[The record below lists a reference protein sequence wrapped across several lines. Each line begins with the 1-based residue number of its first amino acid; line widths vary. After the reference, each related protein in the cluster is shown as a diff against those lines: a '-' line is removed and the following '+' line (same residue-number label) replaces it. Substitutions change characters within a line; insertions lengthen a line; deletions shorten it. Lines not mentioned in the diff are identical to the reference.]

1 MAPVRKRT
9 TNIARRRRLDDE
21 DESQSVATELADDSQ
36 SDASALSDV
45 DEDGDGDADVDNSDL
60 SEADSGVAPAEGK
73 PKRRAKA
80 KANAKAR
87 TEAKAKAK
95 EAAHANGTRS
105 DKARQP
111 SPPIARSDA
120 SFAVLK
126 DTEAMMNGLHLADT
140 AQGAEEMDFDEPQPA
155 PQTESQAEPAPAA
168 GPPSSRPETLG
179 DRRRREHDEYKKKRD
194 SDPAFIPNRGAFFM
208 HDSRSAP
215 GQHGFRPM
223 GGRGRGRGAPGGA
236 GAGGGGGAVGGMGGP
251 FSPAKYVYGSLHS
264 QTKTTDTTPSLRQH
278 ANEATDSPW
287 QHDLH
292 DAVNAPHHHHQHH
305 HVQPAP
311 SGPAASTLP
320 AHHAPPHTSQDA
332 PRAPFVPAAKPPPTR
347 NFSTT
352 VHTHNAVVRILLP
365 NMKAPITF
373 QNVPIKSHTRLPN
386 HRPPLRRDKPVRI
399 SLPPS
404 APRYIFPTVERSFI
418 FIPRALRP
426 NQQGFG
432 RGRGRF
438 GSMGGGGGFSSRRTS
453 AYGGS
458 VYSPSVA
465 LSRRS
470 SIARDNMVSPAGSI
484 MSRNGSFIDPSRPVV
499 RLPPGGVRM
508 PTGPAIIS
516 PTNGSYPLPQK
527 PAFRENWAQG
537 QLPMHQPR
545 PQKNVNVAGIE
556 SPASMNFNP
565 PQQQEQ
571 QPFHQQVPAHINGA
585 GPSGEQPAFYQHA
598 RQPSYP
604 GPVSTGT
611 PLSNI
616 PERAIHAPAFQPFQP
631 GYQPQAFVPQGYY
644 YPPNAPQPQYMAP
657 AGMVPMFVPGAQPP
671 YAMPAPPPAPAVA
684 PPPPPAAGPP
694 NMVAYEQNGMTYYVD
709 SNQLPYAPPAPVE
722 NFAQPS
728 YAVPGMGGMM
738 TPGPDGAYYYPQQM
752 QPAAFYPQQ

>member
-1 MAPVRKRT
+1 MAPARKRT
-9 TNIARRRRLDDE
+9 NKIARRRRLDDE
-21 DESQSVATELADDSQ
+21 DETQSVVTDVADDSQ
-36 SDASALSDV
+36 SDVSAPSHV
-45 DEDGDGDADVDNSDL
+45 DDDADADNSDL
-60 SEADSGVAPAEGK
+60 SDADSGVAPAQGK
-73 PKRRAKA
+73 PKRKANGARSAKA
-80 KANAKAR
+80 APPV
-87 TEAKAKAK
+87 
-95 EAAHANGTRS
+95 S
-105 DKARQP
+105 ARQP

-120 SFAVLK
+120 AFAALK
-126 DTEAMMNGLHLADT
+126 DTEATMNGLSIAD
-140 AQGAEEMDFDEPQPA
+140 AANDADELDLGAREA
-155 PQTESQAEPAPAA
+155 TEPAPAV
-168 GPPSSRPETLG
+168 GPPAGRPETLG

-215 GQHGFRPM
+215 GQNGFRPIA
-223 GGRGRGRGAPGGA
+223 GRGRGRGGF
-236 GAGGGGGAVGGMGGP
+236 GGP
-251 FSPAKYVYGSLHS
+251 FSPAKYVPALRGSAHQRPADS
-264 QTKTTDTTPSLRQH
+264 RSSARQH
-278 ANEATDSPW
+278 APEATDSPW

-292 DAVNAPHHHHQHH
+292 DAVNAPHQPS
-305 HVQPAP
+305 QPAP
-311 SGPAASTLP
+311 PTDMP
-320 AHHAPPHTSQDA
+320 PQQAPNMPHQA
-332 PRAPFVPAAKPPPTR
+332 QRAPFVPASKPPPAR

-352 VHTHNAVVRILLP
+352 LHTHNAVVRILLP

-438 GSMGGGGGFSSRRTS
+438 GSIGGGGFSSRRTS

-516 PTNGSYPLPQK
+516 PTNGSYPPPQK
-527 PAFRENWAQG
+527 PAFRENWSQG

-585 GPSGEQPAFYQHA
+585 GPSGEPGFYQHA

-604 GPVSTGT
+604 GQMPTGT

-631 GYQPQAFVPQGYY
+631 GYQPQPFVPGGYY
-644 YPPNAPQPQYMAP
+644 YPPNGPQPQYMAP
-657 AGMVPMFVPGAQPP
+657 GGMVPMFVPGAQQP
-671 YAMPAPPPAPAVA
+671 YMPPPVPAVA
-684 PPPPPAAGPP
+684 PAPPAVAGPP

-709 SNQLPYAPPAPVE
+709 SNQLPYAPPTDGY
-722 NFAQPS
+722 AQPS

>member
-1 MAPVRKRT
+1 MAPARKRT
-9 TNIARRRRLDDE
+9 ANLARPRRLDDE
-21 DESQSVATELADDSQ
+21 DESRSVVTDLAEDSQ
-36 SDASALSDV
+36 SEASVLSDV
-45 DEDGDGDADVDNSDL
+45 DEDADADADNSDL
-60 SEADSGVAPAEGK
+60 SDADSGVAPSAK
-73 PKRRAKA
+73 KSKRRANGA
-80 KANAKAR
+80 RNVNAKA
-87 TEAKAKAK
+87 APAV
-95 EAAHANGTRS
+95 NN
-105 DKARQP
+105 RQP

-120 SFAVLK
+120 TFTASK
-126 DTEAMMNGLHLADT
+126 DTAAMMQGLSIAD
-140 AQGAEEMDFDEPQPA
+140 AADDADEVDFETGQPTDA
-155 PQTESQAEPAPAA
+155 APAV
-168 GPPSSRPETLG
+168 GPPSGRPETLG
-179 DRRRREHDEYKKKRD
+179 DRRRREHEEYKKKRD

-215 GQHGFRPM
+215 GQNAFRPI
-223 GGRGRGRGAPGGA
+223 GGRGRGRGAI
-236 GAGGGGGAVGGMGGP
+236 GGP
-251 FSPAKYVYGSLHS
+251 FSPAKYVPQRSTAQGGPADLSYSM
-264 QTKTTDTTPSLRQH
+264 RQH
-278 ANEATDSPW
+278 APEATDSPW

-292 DAVNAPHHHHQHH
+292 DQVNAPHQQQQQQQQHQPAQHSAPTHMHAQHAASSQQQQQQHHHHQQQQHQH
-305 HVQPAP
+305 QQVQ
-311 SGPAASTLP
+311 
-320 AHHAPPHTSQDA
+320 
-332 PRAPFVPAAKPPPTR
+332 RAPMVPASKPPPTR

-352 VHTHNAVVRILLP
+352 VHTHNAVVRVLLP

-438 GSMGGGGGFSSRRTS
+438 GSMGGGGPSSRRTS
-453 AYGGS
+453 VYGGS
-458 VYSPSVA
+458 VYSPSLA

-516 PTNGSYPLPQK
+516 PTNGSYPPPQK
-527 PAFRENWAQG
+527 PAFRENWSQG

-556 SPASMNFNP
+556 SPASLNFNP

-571 QPFHQQVPAHINGA
+571 QPFHQQVPAHMNGA
-585 GPSGEQPAFYQHA
+585 ASSGEPSGFYQHA

-604 GPVSTGT
+604 GQVSTGT

-616 PERAIHAPAFQPFQP
+616 PERAIYAPAFQPYQT
-631 GYQPQAFVPQGYY
+631 GYQHQPFVPGGYY
-644 YPPNAPQPQYMAP
+644 YPPAGPQPQFMAP
-657 AGMVPMFVPGAQPP
+657 AGMAPAFVPGAQQP
-671 YAMPAPPPAPAVA
+671 YAMPAPVPAPAPAVA
-684 PPPPPAAGPP
+684 PPPPVAAGPP
-694 NMVAYEQNGMTYYVD
+694 NMVAIEQNGMMFYVD
-709 SNQLPYAPPAPVE
+709 SNSLPYAPPAE
-722 NFAQPS
+722 TYSQPS
-728 YAVPGMGGMM
+728 YTVPGMGGMM
-738 TPGPDGAYYYPQQM
+738 TPGPDGMYYYPQQM

>member
-1 MAPVRKRT
+1 MAPARKRT

-21 DESQSVATELADDSQ
+21 DEAKSVVTDLADDSQ
-36 SDASALSDV
+36 SDASAASDL
-45 DEDGDGDADVDNSDL
+45 DADADADNSDL
-60 SEADSGVAPAEGK
+60 SDADSGIAPTEGK
-73 PKRRAKA
+73 PKRKPNGARSAKA
-80 KANAKAR
+80 APAV
-87 TEAKAKAK
+87 
-95 EAAHANGTRS
+95 AAA
-105 DKARQP
+105 ARQP

-120 SFAVLK
+120 AFTALK
-126 DTEAMMNGLHLADT
+126 DTEAMMNGLSIAAAAAD
-140 AQGAEEMDFDEPQPA
+140 AQEVDFETGEP
-155 PQTESQAEPAPAA
+155 TEAAPAV
-168 GPPSSRPETLG
+168 GPPAGHGRPETLG

-215 GQHGFRPM
+215 GQNGFRPV
-223 GGRGRGRGAPGGA
+223 GGRGRGRGGI
-236 GAGGGGGAVGGMGGP
+236 GGP
-251 FSPAKYVYGSLHS
+251 FSPAKYVPAAPRSTHKS
-264 QTKTTDTTPSLRQH
+264 PANSCPSMRQH
-278 ANEATDSPW
+278 VPEATDSPW

-292 DAVNAPHHHHQHH
+292 EAVNAPHQHAPP
-305 HVQPAP
+305 PAP
-311 SGPAASTLP
+311 SNGPTQQAPNASHP
-320 AHHAPPHTSQDA
+320 AQ
-332 PRAPFVPAAKPPPTR
+332 RAPFAPATKPPPAR

-352 VHTHNAVVRILLP
+352 VHTHNAVVRVLLP

-438 GSMGGGGGFSSRRTS
+438 GSIGGGGFSSRRTS
-453 AYGGS
+453 VYGGS

-516 PTNGSYPLPQK
+516 PTNGSYPPPQK
-527 PAFRENWAQG
+527 PAFRENWSQG

-585 GPSGEQPAFYQHA
+585 ASGDQAGFYQHA

-604 GPVSTGT
+604 GHVSTGT

-631 GYQPQAFVPQGYY
+631 GYQPQPFVPGGYY
-644 YPPNAPQPQYMAP
+644 YPPNAPQPQFMAP
-657 AGMVPMFVPGAQPP
+657 GGMVPMFVPGAQQP
-671 YAMPAPPPAPAVA
+671 YAMPPPAPAVA
-684 PPPPPAAGPP
+684 PPAPAVAGPP

-709 SNQLPYAPPAPVE
+709 SNQLPYAPPPPPAE
-722 NFAQPS
+722 SYGQPS

>member
-1 MAPVRKRT
+1 MAPARKRT
-9 TNIARRRRLDDE
+9 TNLARRRRLDDE
-21 DESQSVATELADDSQ
+21 DERQSVATELADDSQ
-36 SDASALSDV
+36 SDASAASDAAS
-45 DEDGDGDADVDNSDL
+45 DAADDADADNSDPN
-60 SEADSGVAPAEGK
+60 G
-73 PKRRAKA
+73 
-80 KANAKAR
+80 AR
-87 TEAKAKAK
+87 T
-95 EAAHANGTRS
+95 AHAVPGAPT
-105 DKARQP
+105 RQP

-120 SFAVLK
+120 PAPPLK
-126 DTEAMMNGLHLADT
+126 DTEPLLNGLSIDGADEGDGET
-140 AQGAEEMDFDEPQPA
+140 
-155 PQTESQAEPAPAA
+155 APA
-168 GPPSSRPETLG
+168 RPETLG

-215 GQHGFRPM
+215 GQNAFRPA
-223 GGRGRGRGAPGGA
+223 GGRGRGRGGI
-236 GAGGGGGAVGGMGGP
+236 GGP
-251 FSPAKYVYGSLHS
+251 FSPAN
-264 QTKTTDTTPSLRQH
+264 LRPH
-278 ANEATDSPW
+278 APEATDSPW

-292 DAVNAPHHHHQHH
+292 DAVNAPHQHPPVAPPHAPAHHP
-305 HVQPAP
+305 PA
-311 SGPAASTLP
+311 P
-320 AHHAPPHTSQDA
+320 AHHAPRPPYA
-332 PRAPFVPAAKPPPTR
+332 PAAKPPPAR

-352 VHTHNAVVRILLP
+352 VHTHNAVVRIFLP
-365 NMKAPITF
+365 DMKAPITF

-438 GSMGGGGGFSSRRTS
+438 GSMGGGGFSSRRTS
-453 AYGGS
+453 VYGGS

-465 LSRRS
+465 MSRRS

-527 PAFRENWAQG
+527 PAFRENWAHG

-571 QPFHQQVPAHINGA
+571 QPFHQQVPAHINGT
-585 GPSGEQPAFYQHA
+585 GPSGEQPGFYQHT

-604 GPVSTGT
+604 GQVSTGT

-616 PERAIHAPAFQPFQP
+616 PSAPSTRPPSSPSSPATNRPPF
-631 GYQPQAFVPQGYY
+631 G
-644 YPPNAPQPQYMAP
+644 PQPPYMAP
-657 AGMVPMFVPGAQPP
+657 GALVPMFVPAAQQP
-671 YAMPAPPPAPAVA
+671 YAMPAPAPATAPATAVA
-684 PPPPPAAGPP
+684 PPPPAVPGPP
-694 NMVAYEQNGMTYYVD
+694 NMLAYEQNGMTYYVD
-709 SNQLPYAPPAPVE
+709 STQLPYAPPADTY
-722 NFAQPS
+722 AQPGS
-728 YAVPGMGGMM
+728 TYNPPSFAVPGIGGMM

-752 QPAAFYPQQ
+752 QHAPFYPPQ

>member
-1 MAPVRKRT
+1 MAPARKRT
-9 TNIARRRRLDDE
+9 NNIARRRRLDDE
-21 DESQSVATELADDSQ
+21 DESKSVVTELADDSQ
-36 SDASALSDV
+36 SDVSVPSNV
-45 DEDGDGDADVDNSDL
+45 DEDADADNSDL
-60 SEADSGVAPAEGK
+60 SDADSGVAPTEGK
-73 PKRRAKA
+73 SKRKTNGARKA
-80 KANAKAR
+80 APAV
-87 TEAKAKAK
+87 T
-95 EAAHANGTRS
+95 T
-105 DKARQP
+105 RQP

-120 SFAVLK
+120 AFTALK
-126 DTEAMMNGLHLADT
+126 DTEAMMNGLGIAD
-140 AQGAEEMDFDEPQPA
+140 AANDAEEVDFGTGEA
-155 PQTESQAEPAPAA
+155 TETAPAV
-168 GPPSSRPETLG
+168 GPPSGRPETLG
-179 DRRRREHDEYKKKRD
+179 DRRRREHEEYKKKRD

-215 GQHGFRPM
+215 GQNGFRPI
-223 GGRGRGRGAPGGA
+223 GGRGRGRGGI
-236 GAGGGGGAVGGMGGP
+236 GGP
-251 FSPAKYVYGSLHS
+251 FSPAN
-264 QTKTTDTTPSLRQH
+264 LRGAH
-278 ANEATDSPW
+278 APEATDSPW

-292 DAVNAPHHHHQHH
+292 EAVNAPH
-305 HVQPAP
+305 QPAQQAP
-311 SGPAASTLP
+311 PGNVPTQ
-320 AHHAPPHTSQDA
+320 HAPHA
-332 PRAPFVPAAKPPPTR
+332 PQYAQRAPFAPASKPLQTR

-438 GSMGGGGGFSSRRTS
+438 GSIGGGGFSSRRTS

-484 MSRNGSFIDPSRPVV
+484 MSRNGSFIDPRPVV
-499 RLPPGGVRM
+499 RLPPGSARM
-508 PTGPAIIS
+508 HAGPTIIS
-516 PTNGSYPLPQK
+516 PTNGSYPPPQQ

-537 QLPMHQPR
+537 QPTMHQPR
-545 PQKNVNVAGIE
+545 PQKSVNVAGIE

-585 GPSGEQPAFYQHA
+585 GSSGEQPGFYQHA

-604 GPVSTGT
+604 GQISTGT
-611 PLSNI
+611 PLNRV
-616 PERAIHAPAFQPFQP
+616 PEAAVNAPTFQP
-631 GYQPQAFVPQGYY
+631 GYHHGYQPQPFVPGGYY
-644 YPPNAPQPQYMAP
+644 YPSSVPQQPYIAPG
-657 AGMVPMFVPGAQPP
+657 GMVPMFVPGAQQP
-671 YAMPAPPPAPAVA
+671 YAMPAPAPAVA
-684 PPPPPAAGPP
+684 PPAPAAAGPP
-694 NMVAYEQNGMTYYVD
+694 NMVAVEQNGMTFYVD
-709 SNQLPYAPPAPVE
+709 ANQMTYAPPVDAY
-722 NFAQPS
+722 AQPS
-728 YAVPGMGGMM
+728 YTMPGMGGMM
-738 TPGPDGAYYYPQQM
+738 TPAPDGAYYPYQQPM
-752 QPAAFYPQQ
+752 QPAAYYPPQ

>member
-1 MAPVRKRT
+1 MAPARKKT
-9 TNIARRRRLDDE
+9 NNIARRRRLDDE
-21 DESQSVATELADDSQ
+21 DESKSVVTELADDSQ
-36 SDASALSDV
+36 SDVSVPSDV
-45 DEDGDGDADVDNSDL
+45 DEDADADNSDL
-60 SEADSGVAPAEGK
+60 SDADSGVAPIEGK
-73 PKRRAKA
+73 SKRK
-80 KANAKAR
+80 
-87 TEAKAKAK
+87 
-95 EAAHANGTRS
+95 ANGTRNR
-105 DKARQP
+105 KAPPAVDTRQP

-120 SFAVLK
+120 AFTALK
-126 DTEAMMNGLHLADT
+126 DTDAMMNGLSITDAAND
-140 AQGAEEMDFDEPQPA
+140 AEEVDFE
-155 PQTESQAEPAPAA
+155 TGEPAETAPAV
-168 GPPSSRPETLG
+168 GPPSGRPETLG
-179 DRRRREHDEYKKKRD
+179 DRRRREHEEYKKKRD

-215 GQHGFRPM
+215 GQNGFRPI
-223 GGRGRGRGAPGGA
+223 GGRGRGRGGI
-236 GAGGGGGAVGGMGGP
+236 GGP
-251 FSPAKYVYGSLHS
+251 FSPAKYGPGPTCRRLADKSS
-264 QTKTTDTTPSLRQH
+264 SLRQH
-278 ANEATDSPW
+278 APEATDSPW

-292 DAVNAPHHHHQHH
+292 EAVNAPH
-305 HVQPAP
+305 QPAQQ
-311 SGPAASTLP
+311 
-320 AHHAPPHTSQDA
+320 APPSSIPTQQAPHASQHA
-332 PRAPFVPAAKPPPTR
+332 QRAPFVSAPKPPQTR

-438 GSMGGGGGFSSRRTS
+438 GSIGGGGFSSRRTS
-453 AYGGS
+453 VYGGS

-484 MSRNGSFIDPSRPVV
+484 MSRNGSFIDPNRPVV
-499 RLPPGGVRM
+499 RLPPGTARM

-516 PTNGSYPLPQK
+516 PTNGSYPPPQK
-527 PAFRENWAQG
+527 PTFRENWAQG

-585 GPSGEQPAFYQHA
+585 GSSAEQPGFYQHA

-604 GPVSTGT
+604 GQVSTGT
-611 PLSNI
+611 PLNRV
-616 PERAIHAPAFQPFQP
+616 PEGAVHAAAFQPFQP
-631 GYQPQAFVPQGYY
+631 GYQPQPFVPGGYY
-644 YPPNAPQPQYMAP
+644 YPPSAPQQPYMAP
-657 AGMVPMFVPGAQPP
+657 GGMVPMFVPGAQQP
-671 YAMPAPPPAPAVA
+671 YAMPAPAPAVA
-684 PPPPPAAGPP
+684 PPAPATAGPP
-694 NMVAYEQNGMTYYVD
+694 NMVAVEQNGMTFYMD
-709 SNQLPYAPPAPVE
+709 ANQLSYAPPADAY
-722 NFAQPS
+722 AQPS
-728 YAVPGMGGMM
+728 YTMPGMGGMM
-738 TPGPDGAYYYPQQM
+738 TPAPDGTYYPYPQQM